1 VTTPDAETGRA
12 FTVPDHPS
20 DRLRKT
26 RRTVRVIMIG
36 PGERTLL
43 FEDSDPAVEGS
54 RWWVTPGGGIDPGE
68 TEAMAAVREVAEET
82 GYVLGEDELIGPVAR
97 RHVVHGYSDQIISQ
111 DEAFYLA
118 RVSDFEVDVTAHT
131 EEEQLTLQQHR
142 WWGRRELAE
151 TEAWIWPAS
160 LLALWDAIDDE
171 GAASIELGDQE
182 ESTVPVDTNP

>member
-43 FEDSDPAVEGS
+43 FEDSDPGVEGS

-118 RVSDFEVDVTAHT
+118 RVTDFEVDITAHT
-131 EEEQLTLQQHR
+131 EEERLTLQQHR
-142 WWGRRELAE
+142 WWTRGELAE
-151 TEAWIWPAS
+151 TDADIWPAE
-160 LLALWDAIDDE
+160 LLRLWDLIADQGSWPLD
-171 GAASIELGDQE
+171 LGEQE
-182 ESTVPVDTNP
+182 ESTVPAVVEP